1 MRQFCP
7 RATCVQGCP
16 ISPLAV
22 LPLMVPFY
30 LCRQTQR
37 LKGVGWLLAALSLS
51 SLPQLAWAQTVPPL
65 APDTL
70 DPLPFDLLPPPA
82 DLLEIPETAPSSPEP
97 ETDATRTIIVRRFQV
112 VGSTLFSDAE
122 LDAATAPYRDRPI
135 TFSDLLKARSAI
147 TQLYLDQGYLTSGA
161 YLPADQTIQ
170 DGVVT
175 LEVVE
180 GSLEDIRIS
189 GNQSLKDRYIRDR
202 IMQGGKPPLNIKRL
216 VEALEMLDDDPLI
229 TTLSAE
235 LLPGRE
241 PGLSLL
247 AVEVKEA
254 QPWLGRVSLNNHR
267 SAAYGDFTRSLT
279 VSRANLLGIGDRLT
293 VGYGNS
299 DGSNDFNL
307 SYAVPVNAQDGRLSL
322 SYAQADSRVVLEPF
336 SFLDIQSVTREGTL
350 AFVQPIIYRPDEQLS
365 LGIAF
370 SRKESKSLF
379 LGGFLLPD
387 EGLTRISALSISQ
400 EWVRRNQRFLFAVR
414 SEFDFGLD
422 IAATRR
428 ASGPDGRFFK
438 WQGQAQWI
446 YAFHPDTTLSLSTS
460 LQIANRPLP
469 GQELLGLG
477 GVGGVPGY
485 PAGFFLFDNV
495 FLTAAQAKIPLY
507 RSTSNQHRL
516 YFAPSMNLGY
526 GWNAAGEPSST
537 GNRVLLSPGIGLH
550 YEWSDRLGLTI
561 DWGIPLV
568 GLPGDN
574 IAPGF
579 GDSRITFSL
588 DAVIF

>member
-1 MRQFCP
+1 MVIVYIFRQ
-7 RATCVQGCP
+7 
-16 ISPLAV
+16 I
-22 LPLMVPFY
+22 
-30 LCRQTQR
+30 QR
-37 LKGVGWLLAALSLS
+37 FKGLGWLLATLSLS
-51 SLPQLAWAQTVPPL
+51 AQPQVAWAQLAPPL

-70 DPLPFDLLPPPA
+70 EPLPFDLLPPPA
-82 DLLEIPETAPSSPEP
+82 DLLQIPESTRPQSEP
-97 ETDATRTIIVRRFQV
+97 ETDTTRTIIVRRFRV
-112 VGSTLFSDAE
+112 VGSTLFSEAE

-135 TFSDLLKARSAI
+135 TFGDLIKARSAI
-147 TQLYLDQGYLTSGA
+147 TQLYVDQGYLTSGA
-161 YLPADQTIQ
+161 YLPANQTIRE
-170 DGVVT
+170 GVVT

-180 GSLEDIRIS
+180 GGLEDIRIS
-189 GNQSLKDRYIRDR
+189 GNQTLKDRYIRDR
-202 IMQGGKPPLNIKRL
+202 IMRGGKRPLNIKRL
-216 VEALEMLDDDPLI
+216 VEALQMLDQDPLI
-229 TTLSAE
+229 KTLSAE

-247 AVEVKEA
+247 AVQVQEA
-254 QPWLGRVSLNNHR
+254 RPWSGRVSLNNHR
-267 SAAYGDFTRSLT
+267 SAAYGDFTRALSI
-279 VSRANLLGIGDRLT
+279 SRANLLGIGDRLT

-299 DGSNDFNL
+299 DGSNDFKL
-307 SYAVPVNAQDGRLSL
+307 SYAVPINAQDGRLRV

-336 SFLDIQSVTREGTL
+336 SVLDIQSVTREGTL

-446 YAFHPDTTLSLSTS
+446 YAFRPDTTLSLSTS
-460 LQIANRPLP
+460 LQIADRPLP

-495 FLTAAQAKIPLY
+495 FLTTAQAKIPLF
-507 RSTSNQHRL
+507 RSTRNQHRL
-516 YFAPSMNLGY
+516 YFVPSMNLGY

-550 YEWSDRLGLTI
+550 YEWSDRIGLTI
-561 DWGIPLV
+561 DWAIPLV

-579 GDSRITFSL
+579 GDSRVTFSL